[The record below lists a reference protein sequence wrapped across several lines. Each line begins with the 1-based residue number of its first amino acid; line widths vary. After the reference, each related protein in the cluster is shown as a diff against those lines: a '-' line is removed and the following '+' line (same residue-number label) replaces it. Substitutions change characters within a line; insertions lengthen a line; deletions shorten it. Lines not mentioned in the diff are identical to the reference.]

1 MASPKEKAF
10 LDRMD
15 VIFLVLSAL
24 SFEEGHMPLLVDRI
38 KERWGV
44 DLSGR
49 TLSRLGQVFLGQGW
63 VRSKV
68 ERVGRARRMVYSIT
82 KSGKV
87 ELNRRYRVYWK
98 VGADLVEDDLSVNRF
113 Q

>member
-24 SFEEGHMPLLVDRI
+24 SFREGHMPLLVDRI

-63 VRSKV
+63 VTFKV

-82 KSGKV
+82 KSGKA
-87 ELNRRYRVYWK
+87 ELDRRFELYERVSE
-98 VGADLVEDDLSVNRF
+98 ALIDNDLSAK
-113 Q
+113 